1 MNEQGGLKMK
11 KKHPQNQTFDFA
23 LVEKWL
29 ENYFLDPL
37 TSYYD
42 QTQFQIDLFETDQ
55 EWIVE
60 AILNDFKASDL
71 RIYIQEKKLTISASN
86 PPLYQ
91 PHYQRSR
98 SIEFPFYINEQDISA
113 VFTNGILE
121 IFISK
126 TKKGSGKNRYI
137 TLP

>member
-1 MNEQGGLKMK
+1 MTK
-11 KKHPQNQTFDFA
+11 KRQTQNQSFDYE

-37 TSYYD
+37 TSYHD
-42 QTQFQIDLFETDQ
+42 QTQFRIDLYETEK

-60 AILNDFKASDL
+60 ALLTEYDASE
-71 RIYIQEKKLTISASN
+71 IKVYIEESKLCITATKY
-86 PPLYQ
+86 PPSENQSQKL
-91 PHYQRSR
+91 R
-98 SIEFPFYINEQDISA
+98 SIDFPFLVIKQEVFA
-113 VFTNGILE
+113 TFTNGILE

-126 TKKGSGKNRYI
+126 TKNGVGKNRFI

>member
-1 MNEQGGLKMK
+1 MSK
-11 KKHPQNQTFDFA
+11 KKQLKNQTFDFD

-42 QTQFQIDLFETDQ
+42 ETQFQIDLYETDK

-60 AILNDFKASDL
+60 AILNDYEASE
-71 RIYIQEKKLTISASN
+71 IKVYIEENKLMISASKY
-86 PPLYQ
+86 PLSMNNQ
-91 PHYQRSR
+91 KRVR
-98 SIEFPFYINEQDISA
+98 SINFPFLIINQA
-113 VFTNGILE
+113 VFATFTNGTLE
-121 IFISK
+121 VMISK
-126 TKKGSGKNRYI
+126 VDRGLGKNRFI

>member
-1 MNEQGGLKMK
+1 KQQ
-11 KKHPQNQTFDFA
+11 QNQSFDFD

-42 QTQFQIDLFETDQ
+42 QTQFQIDLYETEK

-60 AILNDFKASDL
+60 AILSEFEASE
-71 RIYIQEKKLTISASN
+71 IKVYIEEKILKITACKSPPSAI
-86 PPLYQ
+86 LKK
-91 PHYQRSR
+91 SR
-98 SIEFPFYINEQDISA
+98 SIEFPFLVTRQEASA
-113 VFTNGILE
+113 AFTNGILE
-121 IFISK
+121 VFISK
-126 TKKGSGKNRYI
+126 TENGSGKNRFI

>member
-1 MNEQGGLKMK
+1 MSK
-11 KKHPQNQTFDFA
+11 KKQLKNQTFDFD

-42 QTQFQIDLFETDQ
+42 ETQFPIDLYETEK

-60 AILNDFKASDL
+60 AILSEFEASE
-71 RIYIQEKKLTISASN
+71 IKVYIEGNKLMISASKF
-86 PPLYQ
+86 PPYMNKQ
-91 PHYQRSR
+91 KRVR
-98 SIEFPFYINEQDISA
+98 SINFPFLVINQNVFA
-113 VFTNGILE
+113 TFTNGILE
-121 IFISK
+121 VIISK
-126 TKKGSGKNRYI
+126 IDRGVGKNRFI

>member
-1 MNEQGGLKMK
+1 MSK
-11 KKHPQNQTFDFA
+11 KKQLKNQTFDFE

-42 QTQFQIDLFETDQ
+42 ETQFQIDLYETDK

-60 AILNDFKASDL
+60 AILNDYEASE
-71 RIYIQEKKLTISASN
+71 IKVYIEGNKLMISASKY
-86 PPLYQ
+86 PLSMNKQ
-91 PHYQRSR
+91 KRVR
-98 SIEFPFYINEQDISA
+98 SINFPFLVINQAVSA
-113 VFTNGILE
+113 TFTNGTLE
-121 IFISK
+121 VIISK
-126 TKKGSGKNRYI
+126 IDRGLGKNRFI

>member
-1 MNEQGGLKMK
+1 MSK
-11 KKHPQNQTFDFA
+11 KKQLKNQTFDFD

-42 QTQFQIDLFETDQ
+42 ETQFQIDLYETEK

-60 AILNDFKASDL
+60 AILNDYEASE
-71 RIYIQEKKLTISASN
+71 IKVYIEGNKLMISASKY
-86 PPLYQ
+86 PLSMNKQ
-91 PHYQRSR
+91 KRVR
-98 SIEFPFYINEQDISA
+98 SINFPFLIINQAVSA
-113 VFTNGILE
+113 TFTSGTLE
-121 IFISK
+121 VIISK
-126 TKKGSGKNRYI
+126 IDRGLGKNRFI

>member
-1 MNEQGGLKMK
+1 MTK
-11 KKHPQNQTFDFA
+11 KKDDQNQDVDFD

-42 QTQFQIDLFETDQ
+42 QTQFQIDVYETDK

-60 AILNDFKASDL
+60 AILNEFEASE
-71 RIYIQEKKLTISASN
+71 IQVYIEEEKIIISASKY
-86 PPLYQ
+86 PPSPDQ
-91 PHYQRSR
+91 QTRIR
-98 SIEFPFYINEQDISA
+98 TIDFPYKINQQKVSA
-113 VFTNGILE
+113 SFSNGILE
-121 IFISK
+121 VFISK
-126 TKKGSGKNRYI
+126 TEKGSGKNRFI

>member
-1 MNEQGGLKMK
+1 MTK
-11 KKHPQNQTFDFA
+11 KKHPPNQVFDLD

-42 QTQFQIDLFETDQ
+42 QAEFRIDLLETDH

-60 AILNDFKASDL
+60 AILNDFDASEIKVFIDG
-71 RIYIQEKKLTISASN
+71 KKLIITATKY
-86 PPLYQ
+86 PPAAY
-91 PHYQRSR
+91 PNIKKRC
-98 SIEFPFYINEQDISA
+98 IEFPFVVVLQEVMATFS
-113 VFTNGILE
+113 NGILE

-126 TKKGSGKNRYI
+126 TQSGSGKNRYI

>member
-1 MNEQGGLKMK
+1 MTK
-11 KKHPQNQTFDFA
+11 KRHSQNQSFDYE

-37 TSYYD
+37 TSFED
-42 QTQFQIDLFETDQ
+42 QSQFRIDLYETET

-60 AILNDFKASDL
+60 ALLNEYDSSEIKVYIEECKLSITASK
-71 RIYIQEKKLTISASN
+71 YPPSNSQSKKVRMIN
-86 PPLYQ
+86 
-91 PHYQRSR
+91 
-98 SIEFPFYINEQDISA
+98 FPFLVIKQEVFAS
-113 VFTNGILE
+113 FTNGILE

-126 TKKGSGKNRYI
+126 TKNGLGKNRFI